1 MIQKW
6 LSTGRDLGL
15 TYFLSKN
22 MEDAEQCFQEVLR
35 IQAKAHGE
43 KSAEIV
49 PALAQLQKF
58 YKYTK
63 QHKKEDA
70 LGVRI
75 QNLQPEIAI
84 LDIAMPGLSGIE
96 IAKHFPKIA
105 PKTKAVILTMHG
117 DTFFAV
123 EALRAKVC
131 GFMLKE
137 ESIDN
142 LVDGIRKVAGGGIVV
157 SPSLA
162 KAVFRELQSTQKE
175 KTAGKSINIL
185 TPRETEILQLVAEGM
200 SNQEIAG
207 LLFISPATVDTHRKN
222 IMTKLDIHSVAGLV
236 KHAIRH
242 KIVTL

>member
-105 PKTKAVILTMHG
+105 PKTKAVILT
-117 DTFFAV
+117 
-123 EALRAKVC
+123 KVC